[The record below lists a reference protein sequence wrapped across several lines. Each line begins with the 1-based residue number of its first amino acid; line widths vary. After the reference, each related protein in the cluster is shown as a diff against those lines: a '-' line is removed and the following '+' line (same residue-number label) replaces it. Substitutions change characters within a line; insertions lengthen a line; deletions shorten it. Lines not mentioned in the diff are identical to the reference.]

1 MSPTLTLLR
10 TFLIKA
16 DRRLNTGLLW
26 VSSGL
31 LCTMVLLV
39 LIQIVARYLLRDA
52 PAWTEEGAR
61 YCMVWSALLAATC
74 AFYEKADPALVK
86 VSGESPVR
94 LQKATSLMR
103 FICVLVFSGVLLV
116 YSGGMLMRSALRQ
129 SEALDINLALITGVV
144 PVFASVIL
152 FHAVVQFMTAQ
163 TTERRVTEC

>member
-1 MSPTLTLLR
+1 MSWVFTRLRTLL
-10 TFLIKA
+10 IAA
-16 DRRLNTGLLW
+16 DRRLNAGLLW
-26 VSSGL
+26 ISSGL
-31 LCTMVLLV
+31 LCAMVVLV

-86 VSGESPVR
+86 VDEESAAR
-94 LQKATSLMR
+94 LQQATSVVR

-116 YSGGMLMRSALRQ
+116 YSGGMLMRSALRR

-163 TTERRVTEC
+163 ATERQDIEC